1 MPDFCTCGTELVP
14 DSLFCHR
21 CGKQQREIAA
31 YAPEPETPVVDTIP
45 PPAAPPRASSVD
57 FHNPVAVRVAFP
69 VALGATVLSMIPI
82 LGVFL
87 WGAGGCFA
95 AILYQRRTGEAL
107 NVKSGMRMGWITG
120 VMVFALTTVISTVSL
135 ITATNS
141 GGLSEI
147 FRQQLKNP
155 SDPKVQEALKLL
167 ETAPGMAMVLAVG
180 LVMLFVL
187 TTMLSMAGG
196 ALGAKWSSRSR

>member
-1 MPDFCTCGTELVP
+1 VT
-14 DSLFCHR
+14 
-21 CGKQQREIAA
+21 
-31 YAPEPETPVVDTIP
+31 PEPVK
-45 PPAAPPRASSVD
+45 SVD

-87 WGAGGCFA
+87 WGASGCFA
-95 AILYQRRTGEAL
+95 AILYQKRTGVAL

-135 ITATNS
+135 LTATTS

-196 ALGAKWSSRSR
+196 ALGAKWASRSR

>member
-1 MPDFCTCGTELVP
+1 
-14 DSLFCHR
+14 
-21 CGKQQREIAA
+21 
-31 YAPEPETPVVDTIP
+31 
-45 PPAAPPRASSVD
+45 VD
-57 FHNPVAVRVAFP
+57 FRNPVAVRVAFP

-87 WGAGGCFA
+87 WGASGCFA
-95 AILYQRRTGEAL
+95 AILYQRRTGVAL

-120 VMVFALTTVISTVSL
+120 VMVFALTALISSISL
-135 ITATNS
+135 LSASSS

-155 SDPKVQEALKLL
+155 SDPKVQEALKLI
-167 ETAPGMAMVLAVG
+167 ETAPGMAIVLAFG
-180 LVMLFVL
+180 LITLFVL

-196 ALGAKWSSRSR
+196 ALGAKWFSRTR